1 MTLRQTGAWGTAAWA
16 LVAAMVAPAAWGGY
30 REGMD
35 ALGARDS
42 IKARVEFEKEPDN
55 PKAVY
60 ELARMA
66 RQGLGAPRDD
76 VRATAL
82 LRRAAEL
89 GHAEA
94 RVDLAYALGNG
105 TGVAKDS
112 AEALKLLTALVEAG
126 NPEAM
131 VVLTKVWR
139 FGWWDVPRDEARS
152 TDMARRAMDAGDD
165 EGRMFYAVSLV
176 EGIGV
181 AKDEAKGAELM
192 RTGAERG
199 HLESQVEWARM
210 LTFGSGVAKDEVA
223 GTAMYLKA
231 AERDNRSA
239 QYSVGIA
246 YLRGRGIA
254 RDERAAVRWIDASAR
269 QGWVWAQ
276 IQLADMFRNGQV
288 VPRLRNEAFYWY
300 SVAARSTNAAGAE
313 RASQLRAGM
322 ARDMTDSEIAR
333 VQARV
338 DAFRAQPG
346 FKPRSTALAP
356 PSRTDRFELGGAS
369 VRVPLP
375 KGYINGWQ
383 TVDFMFQA
391 FPNDPDLRPWL
402 LVMNSQE
409 DTDRMKL
416 GLPGGLR
423 AVEISRHLPDD
434 SVKVT
439 PTLFAEVKAQ
449 LRAQVDSGVS
459 GGRFRLESTV
469 VDDDRSWAI
478 VRSGVGESPR
488 FDGVGL
494 VLVKEKVLL
503 LAFTGFNREQR
514 GELVT
519 LVRSV
524 LEDVISANK
533 PGFFN

>member
-1 MTLRQTGAWGTAAWA
+1 MKLRQTGARRTAAWA
-16 LVAAMVAPAAWGGY
+16 LMAILAAPAAWGGY

-76 VRATAL
+76 VRATTL

-94 RVDLAYALGNG
+94 KVDLAYALGNG

-112 AEALKLLTALVEAG
+112 AEALKLLTALAETGHAEAL
-126 NPEAM
+126 
-131 VVLTKVWR
+131 VVLTKVLR
-139 FGWWDVPRDEARS
+139 YGWWDVPKDEARS
-152 TDMARRAMDAGDD
+152 TEMARRAMDAGDD
-165 EGRMFYAVSLV
+165 EGRMFYALALV
-176 EGIGV
+176 DGIGLP
-181 AKDEAKGAELM
+181 KDEAKGAELM

-199 HLESQVEWARM
+199 HMESQVEWARM
-210 LTFGSGVAKDEVA
+210 LTFGAGVAKDEVA

-231 AERDNRSA
+231 AERDNRLA
-239 QYSVGIA
+239 QYSVGVA
-246 YLRGRGIA
+246 LLRGRGIA

-276 IQLADMFRNGQV
+276 MQLADMFRNGQV
-288 VPRLRNEAFYWY
+288 VPRLRNEAFFWY
-300 SVAARSTNAAGAE
+300 SVAARSTNTTAAE
-313 RASQLRAGM
+313 RASQVRAGM
-322 ARDMTDSEIAR
+322 ARDMTDLDIAR

-338 DAFRAQPG
+338 DAFRPQPG
-346 FKPRSTALAP
+346 FKPRSASLAP

-369 VRVPLP
+369 LRVSLP

-383 TVDFMFQA
+383 SVDFMFQA

-434 SVKVT
+434 SIKVT
-439 PTLFAEVKAQ
+439 PTLFSEVKAQ
-449 LRAQVDSGVS
+449 FRSQVDSGVS

-469 VDDDRSWAI
+469 VDDEKSWAI
-478 VRSGVGESPR
+478 VRSGIGENPR

-494 VLVKEKVLL
+494 VLVKEKVLFV
-503 LAFTGFNREQR
+503 AFTGFNREQR
-514 GELVT
+514 GELIA

-524 LEDVISANK
+524 LEDVISSNRT
-533 PGFFN
+533 GFFN